1 MQHIEGSRSL
11 SLRPRSRLRHLGQN
25 NGLYPG
31 INIAHFPCGVYLCV
45 CFLMGEECEGN
56 ESKGRNE
63 DLSRRV
69 STKKGPRSALRT
81 IWRNSTIEDLCF
93 CNTFTNIGM
102 LSQTFGA
109 LCSLSV
115 PVTMGFPGFVQR
127 RMTFHKVLIS
137 PSSREGVVHVNVDV
151 CFS

>member
-1 MQHIEGSRSL
+1 M
-11 SLRPRSRLRHLGQN
+11 
-25 NGLYPG
+25 
-31 INIAHFPCGVYLCV
+31 
-45 CFLMGEECEGN
+45 CFLMGEESVREMSPKCVFPDGRRECEGN

-115 PVTMGFPGFVQR
+115 PVRMGFPG
-127 RMTFHKVLIS
+127 
-137 PSSREGVVHVNVDV
+137 
-151 CFS
+151 